1 MYPRKSIVLNSNRC
15 HRINPQVGTPRVE
28 SSRVLRLSVE
38 VIKKQKALMTN
49 PTTVPWRW
57 FVWHQWHALAVAIA
71 ELCSRTEGPLVD
83 EAWEVVDVAFQEY
96 PESVADS
103 KSGMLWQPIQK
114 LMKKAK
120 QNRQTAGM
128 ASLNLGDEGN
138 KASSLPIPVQSTFQG
153 PMESP
158 FNITQPEIGLNST
171 STSYEDNSQGS
182 QIGVWNAGLLGPGST
197 ESNVPAPSALDDI
210 GSLPPLNDTGPGSFL
225 LDLADPN
232 NDMAWMNWEDFVGEV
247 NLDDY
252 DTTGT

>member
-1 MYPRKSIVLNSNRC
+1 MRISTVLTLNWCS
-15 HRINPQVGTPRVE
+15 RINPQVGTPRVD
-28 SSRVLRLSVE
+28 SSRVLHLAVQ
-38 VIKKQKALMTN
+38 VIKKHKVLMTN

-71 ELCSRTEGPLVD
+71 ELCSQTDGPLVD
-83 EAWEVVDVAFQEY
+83 AAWEVVDVAFQEY

-120 QNRQTAGM
+120 QNRQSAAM
-128 ASLNLGDEGN
+128 ASLNLGDQGN
-138 KASSLPIPVQSTFQG
+138 KASGLPMPVQSTLQE
-153 PMESP
+153 PMKSP
-158 FNITQPEIGLNST
+158 FNITQPEIGPNST

-182 QIGVWNAGLLGPGST
+182 QMGVWNAGLLGPGST
-197 ESNVPAPSALDDI
+197 GSEVPAPSALDDI
-210 GSLPPLNDTGPGSFL
+210 GSLPSLNDAGPGSFP

-252 DTTGT
+252 DMTGT